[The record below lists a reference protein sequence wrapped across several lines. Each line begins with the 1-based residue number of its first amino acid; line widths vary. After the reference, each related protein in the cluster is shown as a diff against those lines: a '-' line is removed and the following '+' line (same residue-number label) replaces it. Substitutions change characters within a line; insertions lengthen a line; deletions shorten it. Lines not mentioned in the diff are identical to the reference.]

1 MVQNQSPK
9 RVIVSESSSALS
21 IKNDE
26 TYTTI
31 QFILK
36 QDELTVE
43 NKQAQTNSEPN
54 YIWKQKTKGREQ
66 WEL

>member
-21 IKNDE
+21 IKKNGE
-26 TYTTI
+26 TYATI
-31 QFILK
+31 KFILK

-43 NKQAQTNSEPN
+43 NKQVLSQIIFENK
-54 YIWKQKTKGREQ
+54 KQKFESSESYKV
-66 WEL
+66 